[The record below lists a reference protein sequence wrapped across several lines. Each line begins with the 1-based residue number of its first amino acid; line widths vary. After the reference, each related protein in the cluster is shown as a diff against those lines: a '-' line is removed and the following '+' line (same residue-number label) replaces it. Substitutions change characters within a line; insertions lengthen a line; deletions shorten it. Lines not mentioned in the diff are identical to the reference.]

1 MNGMSEPMNDTLAV
15 DRPAPRHSSFA
26 EPYWEGTR
34 TRKVLLQYCKESG
47 QYQFYPRPVSVVT
60 GGRDLE
66 WREVSG
72 RGEIFSY
79 TVATIGRPP
88 FAGHTPYLIATV
100 TLDEG
105 VNVIANL
112 INCPLDRVAV
122 GMRVRP
128 AWTPLPDGTNLLLFE
143 PDEPANAGQY
153 GSSSPA
159 SGDTE

>member
-1 MNGMSEPMNDTLAV
+1 MSEPLNDTLDV
-15 DRPAPRHSSFA
+15 SRPAPRHFSFS

-34 TRKVLLQYCKESG
+34 ERRLLLQYCRASG
-47 QYQFYPRPVSVVT
+47 RYQFYPRPVSLFT

-79 TVATIGRPP
+79 TVARIGRPP
-88 FAGHTPYLIATV
+88 FAGKEPYLIATV

-105 VNVIANL
+105 VNVIANV
-112 INCPLDRVAV
+112 IDCPLEQIAI

-143 PDEPANAGQY
+143 PDEPNGAGRETSN
-153 GSSSPA
+153 GLRA
-159 SGDTE
+159 GEDNE